1 MRWNI
6 NSIENIRNKQ
16 SFEASVIM
24 VKGISG
30 QNH

>member
-6 NSIENIRNKQ
+6 NSIENIRNKL

-24 VKGISG
+24 VKVIPG
-30 QNH
+30 QYH